1 MPTSI
6 PRQPRIRPRQLV
18 RPTTLLLTLVL
29 LVALVVRLP
38 PVATHARP
46 APGDAGDAVALTLQG
61 GGVALAWQNSQQRI
75 AASGTAQQLAG
86 WQPVEIG
93 GWQLPARL
101 IPLRVTDAA
110 AVQASSAPAIA
121 LQRVESVPWDG
132 TLHPADV
139 AVPRRFDGSTWQE
152 RPALAP
158 EPPRSLPTA
167 PVTVLRDGRMRGER
181 LIVVALTPVFEHDGV
196 VHAATAVQAF
206 VPGTAPLDAPPPA
219 APAAPRPSPAP
230 QSDAAWAQRI
240 AAPTWKITVTAGG
253 MQQLRGTA
261 LQAAGLQLAALDPAL
276 LRLWHAGAEVALEER
291 GTADGRLDAG
301 DELRFSAPPPG
312 DRWNATASYWLTIGD
327 TPGLRMRERDA
338 MPNTAPP
345 RTTAFQQ
352 STWRDNRAYDS
363 TLPGADGD
371 HWFAADLRAN
381 PGDSAATLPIHIEPT
396 MPLTGGVSTFRLSGS
411 AYVPALHQLDI
422 TMGAAVSRVTWS
434 GSGDWTRT
442 VSFTTTA
449 TPDITVS
456 LLPGATPSGIMF
468 DSVVWQVP
476 VRLDARGEGGM
487 FTGAAGTWR
496 YLLIN
501 PPGGYA
507 LYDVSDPLQPVR
519 LAVPQGNPLEFE
531 DGPDAR
537 HYLLSGPGTLHSP
550 EVAPHAPVTLF
561 AAPAAAE
568 ALYIAPAPFHD
579 ALQPLVA
586 LRQRQGYSTL
596 VVAVQDIYDT
606 WSYGQVDPSAIRAFL
621 RHAVATWQTPPLA
634 VTLVGDG
641 SYDPRNYQHE
651 DATLIPPYL
660 AVVDPWLGETAC
672 DSCYA
677 RLDSDDVLDDPLPD
691 VWIGRLPVNTAAE
704 LATVV
709 AKITAYESDTSTA
722 AWQSRMLAIADNYR
736 DSGGRTDGAGDF
748 AAFADTSTAL
758 QPSAV
763 SIERLYYDPSPSH
776 TTAPWREPDAG
787 AARLRTLA
795 LLRQGAGLV
804 NYAGHS
810 FYWQWAVTDETTER
824 PYLMAVTDIET
835 LTNGERLPV
844 VLQMT
849 CLTGGFHQHPAGF
862 EKVIDEQLL
871 LHDGGGA
878 VAAWGSTGL
887 GVAYGHDRLQAGFYR
902 RLWQD
907 APTVTAPLGALTEA
921 GYRELFTT
929 GACCQES
936 LQTYVLTGDPLTV
949 PRISA
954 TARLYLPLLP
964 QVAGAE

>member
-1 MPTSI
+1 
-6 PRQPRIRPRQLV
+6 
-18 RPTTLLLTLVL
+18 
-29 LVALVVRLP
+29 
-38 PVATHARP
+38 
-46 APGDAGDAVALTLQG
+46 
-61 GGVALAWQNSQQRI
+61 
-75 AASGTAQQLAG
+75 
-86 WQPVEIG
+86 
-93 GWQLPARL
+93 
-101 IPLRVTDAA
+101 
-110 AVQASSAPAIA
+110 
-121 LQRVESVPWDG
+121 
-132 TLHPADV
+132 
-139 AVPRRFDGSTWQE
+139 
-152 RPALAP
+152 
-158 EPPRSLPTA
+158 
-167 PVTVLRDGRMRGER
+167 
-181 LIVVALTPVFEHDGV
+181 
-196 VHAATAVQAF
+196 
-206 VPGTAPLDAPPPA
+206 
-219 APAAPRPSPAP
+219 
-230 QSDAAWAQRI
+230 
-240 AAPTWKITVTAGG
+240 
-253 MQQLRGTA
+253 
-261 LQAAGLQLAALDPAL
+261 
-276 LRLWHAGAEVALEER
+276 
-291 GTADGRLDAG
+291 
-301 DELRFSAPPPG
+301 
-312 DRWNATASYWLTIGD
+312 
-327 TPGLRMRERDA
+327 
-338 MPNTAPP
+338 
-345 RTTAFQQ
+345 
-352 STWRDNRAYDS
+352 
-363 TLPGADGD
+363 
-371 HWFAADLRAN
+371 
-381 PGDSAATLPIHIEPT
+381 
-396 MPLTGGVSTFRLSGS
+396 
-411 AYVPALHQLDI
+411 
-422 TMGAAVSRVTWS
+422 
-434 GSGDWTRT
+434 
-442 VSFTTTA
+442 
-449 TPDITVS
+449 
-456 LLPGATPSGIMF
+456 
-468 DSVVWQVP
+468 
-476 VRLDARGEGGM
+476 
-487 FTGAAGTWR
+487 
-496 YLLIN
+496 
-501 PPGGYA
+501 
-507 LYDVSDPLQPVR
+507 
-519 LAVPQGNPLEFE
+519 
-531 DGPDAR
+531 
-537 HYLLSGPGTLHSP
+537 
-550 EVAPHAPVTLF
+550 
-561 AAPAAAE
+561 
-568 ALYIAPAPFHD
+568 
-579 ALQPLVA
+579 
-586 LRQRQGYSTL
+586 
-596 VVAVQDIYDT
+596 
-606 WSYGQVDPSAIRAFL
+606 
-621 RHAVATWQTPPLA
+621 VATWQTPPLA

-677 RLDSDDVLDDPLPD
+677 RLDGDDALDDPLPD
-691 VWIGRLPVNTAAE
+691 VWIGRLPVNTVAE

-748 AAFADTSTAL
+748 AAFADTSAAL
-758 QPSAV
+758 QPLAV
-763 SIERLYYDPSPSH
+763 RIERLYYDPSPSH

-929 GACCQES
+929 GTCCQES